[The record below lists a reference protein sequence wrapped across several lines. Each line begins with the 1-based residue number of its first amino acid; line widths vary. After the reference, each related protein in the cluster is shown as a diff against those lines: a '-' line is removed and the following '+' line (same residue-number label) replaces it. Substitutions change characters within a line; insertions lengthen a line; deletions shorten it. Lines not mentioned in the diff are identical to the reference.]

1 MKPPFLLPARQPHH
15 LVNIMSLV
23 SRVPI
28 NHYPQAVFGDAL
40 EIENAGEIRPTD
52 AIYLATGQ
60 ALQLDEI
67 GSLMPSNTA
76 TTDEFLELDSN
87 ADWQPKE

>member
-1 MKPPFLLPARQPHH
+1 
-15 LVNIMSLV
+15 MSLV

-28 NHYPQAVFGDAL
+28 NHYPQAEFLNAL
-40 EIENAGEIRPTD
+40 EIEDAGEIRPTD
-52 AIYLATGQ
+52 AIYLRTGQ
-60 ALQLDEI
+60 ALQLDEL